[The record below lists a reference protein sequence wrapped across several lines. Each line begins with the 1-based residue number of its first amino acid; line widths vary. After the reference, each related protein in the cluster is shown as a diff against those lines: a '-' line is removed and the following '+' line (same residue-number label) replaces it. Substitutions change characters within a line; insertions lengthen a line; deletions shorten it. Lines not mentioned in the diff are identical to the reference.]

1 MMFFARWKTAAIL
14 AVCLLGILLCLPNLF
29 PKAELPGWARQFS
42 LGLDLRGGSYLLLEV
57 DMNAVVRERLESL
70 ADAARTRLRQQN
82 IGYVNLAADPPG
94 RRVTFRVRDPGQAGA
109 AAAVMREQ
117 ANQIPTGVGTTT
129 PDIEV
134 AAAPDGTISATLTE
148 VGLRAKATGAVEQS
162 IEIVRR
168 RIDETGVAEALIARQ
183 GQNRILVQLPGV
195 EDPARIK
202 DLLGK
207 TARMTF
213 HLLDETANPFAATP
227 PPGVMFLA
235 AEQPASGQPE
245 RYAVR
250 RRWRWMAP
258 TSPMPAP
265 GRTAAPAN
273 GW

>member
-1 MMFFARWKTAAIL
+1 MGAAIL
-14 AVCLLGILLCLPNLF
+14 
-29 PKAELPGWARQFS
+29 

-82 IGYVNLAADPPG
+82 IGYVNLAADAPG
-94 RRVTFRVRDPGQAGA
+94 RRVTFRVRDPGQAAA

-227 PPGVMFLA
+227 PPG
-235 AEQPASGQPE
+235 
-245 RYAVR
+245 
-250 RRWRWMAP
+250 
-258 TSPMPAP
+258 
-265 GRTAAPAN
+265 
-273 GW
+273 